1 MFILVVRGFTL
12 SSVYHRHELP
22 YVCMT
27 LEMYRST
34 LAFTSVNIILY
45 NVTQLTAIHHN
56 FHTLLYLKYKINNR
70 SSLKFKF
77 KNCREVK
84 AGIHREIHVAKKEES

>member
-1 MFILVVRGFTL
+1 MNFRTNQAIT
-12 SSVYHRHELP
+12 
-22 YVCMT
+22 CMT
-27 LEMYRST
+27 LETYRST

-77 KNCREVK
+77 KNRREVK
-84 AGIHREIHVAKKEES
+84 AGIHLEIQAAKKKGKFNH

>member
-1 MFILVVRGFTL
+1 MNFRTNQAIT
-12 SSVYHRHELP
+12 
-22 YVCMT
+22 CMT
-27 LEMYRST
+27 LEMYHST

-56 FHTLLYLKYKINNR
+56 FPSLLYLKYKINNR

-77 KNCREVK
+77 KNRREVK
-84 AGIHREIHVAKKEES
+84 AGIHCEIHVAKKRGKLTTNLVNL

>member
-1 MFILVVRGFTL
+1 MNFRTNQAIT
-12 SSVYHRHELP
+12 
-22 YVCMT
+22 CMT

-34 LAFTSVNIILY
+34 LPFTSVNIILY

-77 KNCREVK
+77 ENRREVK
-84 AGIHREIHVAKKEES
+84 AGIHREIHVAKKRGKLTTNLVNL